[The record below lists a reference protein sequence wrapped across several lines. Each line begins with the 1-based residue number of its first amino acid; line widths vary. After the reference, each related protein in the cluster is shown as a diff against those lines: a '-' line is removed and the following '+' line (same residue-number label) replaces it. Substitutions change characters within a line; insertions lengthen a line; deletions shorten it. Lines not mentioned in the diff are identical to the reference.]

1 MWWIDSAIAVTI
13 GLFHPFAIISLH
25 DDGKEAHM
33 KLQAMTTVWLLPVV
47 STIVASATG
56 GIAAEA
62 LTNAG
67 CHQHAFW
74 TMIISCILLVTG
86 LPIATGSFAL
96 MRLGRVA
103 AELFPNLDNIALD
116 KYGNVGSELDTFGT
130 AVAMIMW

>member
-1 MWWIDSAIAVTI
+1 
-13 GLFHPFAIISLH
+13 
-25 DDGKEAHM
+25 M

-86 LPIATGSFAL
+86 LPIATVSL
-96 MRLGRVA
+96 V
-103 AELFPNLDNIALD
+103 I
-116 KYGNVGSELDTFGT
+116 
-130 AVAMIMW
+130 